1 MKTRT
6 IVLATMFAL
15 SSSMALAQ
23 AGANEAGTAVPDR
36 SGAPI
41 AGPGPGGPAT
51 GTTDEHGR
59 NEPLTSGMSRSS
71 PGAYPGAR
79 DHSRTGGE
87 GVNDRPAGN

>member
-1 MKTRT
+1 MKART
-6 IVLATMFAL
+6 FALASIFAL
-15 SSSMALAQ
+15 SSSVALAQ
-23 AGANEAGTAVPDR
+23 TGTTTTTVPQS

-59 NEPLTSGMSRSS
+59 NEPLTSGMSQSS

-79 DHSRTGGE
+79 DRSRPGGE
-87 GVNDRPAGN
+87 GVNDRPPGN

>member
-1 MKTRT
+1 MKTRM
-6 IVLATMFAL
+6 IALVTMFAL

-23 AGANEAGTAVPDR
+23 TGGGAVVPDR

-79 DHSRTGGE
+79 DRSRTGGE
-87 GVNDRPAGN
+87 GVNDRPPGN

>member
-1 MKTRT
+1 MNIRT
-6 IVLATMFAL
+6 IALATILAL
-15 SSSMALAQ
+15 SSSAALAQ
-23 AGANEAGTAVPDR
+23 TGTTTTTVPDN

-59 NEPLTSGMSRSS
+59 NEPLTSGMSRST

-79 DHSRTGGE
+79 DRSRPGGE
-87 GVNDRPAGN
+87 GVNDRPPGN

>member
-6 IVLATMFAL
+6 FALATIFAL
-15 SSSMALAQ
+15 SSTVALAQ
-23 AGANEAGTAVPDR
+23 AGSSTATVPDA
-36 SGAPI
+36 GAPV

-59 NEPLTSGMSRSS
+59 NEPLTSGMSRST

-79 DHSRTGGE
+79 DRSRTGGE
-87 GVNDRPAGN
+87 GVHDRPPGN